1 MIVEYSK
8 DFIKA
13 VDKLSG
19 KQLSSVLSVIAEVK
33 NAETVND
40 ITDCKK
46 LIGYK
51 RVYRIRIGSLRAFF
65 TIHIEVIGDTVRFEY
80 LVSRGQAYAKKTETE
95 LKRLDG

>member
-8 DFIKA
+8 DFKKA

-33 NAETVND
+33 KAETVND
-40 ITDCKK
+40 ITDCKR

-51 RVYRIRIGSLRAFF
+51 HIYRIRIGGLRAFF
-65 TIHIEVIGDTVRFEY
+65 TLHIEIVGDTVRFEY
-80 LVSRGQAYAKKTETE
+80 LISLGQAYAKKTDTE
-95 LKRLDG
+95 LKKLDR